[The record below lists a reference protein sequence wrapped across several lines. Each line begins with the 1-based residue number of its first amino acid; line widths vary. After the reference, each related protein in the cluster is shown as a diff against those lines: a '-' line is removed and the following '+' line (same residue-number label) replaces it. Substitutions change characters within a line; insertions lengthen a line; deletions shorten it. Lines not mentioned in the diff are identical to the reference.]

1 MIKKEWHIFL
11 TAVMFLTRIQVP
23 PNIDHSPEYLQ
34 RSSKYFP
41 LVGWIVAVIS
51 ILTYLVTA
59 KFFSENIAILAS
71 MIASILT
78 TGAFHEDGFADTCD
92 AFGGGWTREKILMI
106 MKDSRLG
113 TYGVVGLLFMLGAK
127 FLLLQ
132 ELPKFTPTSLTETI
146 NPLLSYK
153 IFIGIILAAHSVSR
167 LMAVTVIQQYE
178 YVTDDDVS
186 KSKPLA
192 SGKLSVI
199 EFLLAVLFALL
210 PFVLLPL
217 NFLLIIVPVVI
228 MRFYLAAYFKKWIGG
243 YTGDCLGATQ
253 QVTEI
258 VFYLSALILWKYF

>member
-1 MIKKEWHIFL
+1 MKKEWHIFL

-41 LVGWIVAVIS
+41 LVGWIVGGIS

-59 KFFSENIAILAS
+59 RFFSENIAILAS
-71 MIASILT
+71 MIAGILT

-92 AFGGGWTREKILMI
+92 AFGGGWTKEKILMI

-113 TYGVVGLLFMLGAK
+113 TYGVVGILFMLGAK

-132 ELPKFTPTSLTETI
+132 ELPKFTPPSITETS

-167 LMAVTVIQQYE
+167 LMAVTVIQQYD
-178 YVTDDDVS
+178 YVTDEDLS

-192 SGKLSVI
+192 SKKLSLS

-210 PFVLLPL
+210 PFMLLPL
-217 NFLLIIVPVVI
+217 NFLLITIPAIVV
-228 MRFYLAAYFKKWIGG
+228 RFYLAACFKKWIGG
-243 YTGDCLGATQ
+243 YTGDCLGAVQ

-258 VFYLSALILWKYF
+258 IIYLSALVIWKYF

>member
-1 MIKKEWHIFL
+1 MKKEWHIFL

-23 PNIDHSPEYLQ
+23 PNIDHNADYLQ

-41 LVGWIVAVIS
+41 LVGWIVAGIS
-51 ILTYLVTA
+51 ILTYLVAA
-59 KFFSENIAILAS
+59 KFFSENISILAS
-71 MIASILT
+71 MIAGILT

-113 TYGVVGLLFMLGAK
+113 TYGVVGILFMLGAK

-132 ELPKFTPTSLTETI
+132 ELPKFTPPSITETV

-153 IFIGIILAAHSVSR
+153 TFIAIIVVAHSVSR

-192 SGKLSVI
+192 SKKLSLS
-199 EFLLAVLFALL
+199 EFLLAILFALL
-210 PFVLLPL
+210 PFALLPL
-217 NFLLIIVPVVI
+217 NFLLVIIPAVI
-228 MRFYLAAYFKKWIGG
+228 GRFYLAAYFKKWIGG
-243 YTGDCLGATQ
+243 YTGDCLGAMQ

-258 VFYLSALILWKYF
+258 IIYLSALVIWKYF

>member
-1 MIKKEWHIFL
+1 MKKEWHIFL

-41 LVGWIVAVIS
+41 LVGWIVGGIS

-59 KFFSENIAILAS
+59 KFFSENIAILSS

-92 AFGGGWTREKILMI
+92 AFGGGWTKEKILMI

-113 TYGVVGLLFMLGAK
+113 TYGVVGILFILGAK

-132 ELPKFTPTSLTETI
+132 ELPKFTPPSVTETV

-167 LMAVTVIQQYE
+167 LMAVSIIQQYQ
-178 YVTDDDVS
+178 YVTDEDVS

-192 SGKLSVI
+192 SKKLSLSELLLCVI
-199 EFLLAVLFALL
+199 VGIL
-210 PFVLLPL
+210 PFLLLPL
-217 NFLLIIVPVVI
+217 NFLLIIIPVVI
-228 MRFYLAAYFKKWIGG
+228 GRIYLAAYFRKWIGG
-243 YTGDCLGATQ
+243 YTGDCLGAVQ

-258 VFYLSALILWKYF
+258 IFYLSALILWKYF